1 MNSIFLGKEVTIG
14 GICPIYSIASISHLG
29 VWFPLLKRVVNNRIE
44 KKQKLCGRRDKKSEF
59 LIWHFIV
66 EKGVFTYIYS
76 VGER

>member
-14 GICPIYSIASISHLG
+14 GICPIYLIASISHLG